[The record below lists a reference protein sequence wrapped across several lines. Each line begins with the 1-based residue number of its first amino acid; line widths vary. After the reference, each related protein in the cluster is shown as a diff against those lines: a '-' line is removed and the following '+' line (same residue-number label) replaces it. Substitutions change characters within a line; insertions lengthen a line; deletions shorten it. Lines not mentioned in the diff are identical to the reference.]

1 MANTVK
7 MPALGESVTEG
18 TVTRWLKEVGDTV
31 EVDEPLL
38 EVSTDKVDTEIPS
51 PYSGVLQEILAEEDD
66 DVEVGGDLAVIGD
79 GEGSGDAAED
89 DSADEEPEAEEPE
102 AEAPEADEDPEDDAA
117 EEEDEAPAAKSDDK
131 PSGGSGES
139 QEVTMPALGES
150 VTEGTVTRWLKEVGD
165 TVEVDEPLL
174 EVSTDKVDT
183 EIPSPVAGTVLELL
197 AEEDD
202 DVEVGA
208 PLARIGDGDASASDD
223 KQDDADDVDQA
234 EDSADNADDADQ
246 AEDSADE
253 ADNADE
259 ADVEEEA
266 IDESEKDLSKEEP
279 KKAPASES
287 TASDDEAQT
296 AAAKQAAGESS
307 SAPSR
312 SAESASSAAQTVTSG
327 QAPYVTPLVRKL
339 AREKGVDLST
349 VRGTGVGG
357 RIRKQDVLAAQSTAS
372 ASAPAASAPAG
383 REPFVIEVSEEAKK
397 LRGTT
402 QKASRIRRT
411 IAQRMRESLQNSA
424 QLTQVTE
431 VDMTA
436 VSALRK
442 AKKEEFQQKHGVKLT
457 YLPFFAKAVAE
468 ALQAYPRVNATFDVE
483 AGEIAYPDSEN
494 LGIAVDTERGLL
506 VPVVKNAGDLSIAGL
521 AKAIDDVASKTR
533 DGKIS
538 PDLLSGGTF
547 TITNIGSFGALF
559 DTPIINHPEV
569 GILGTGA
576 IKRRPQVV
584 TTEDGSEAIAIRDM
598 AYLPLTYN
606 HELVDGADAGRFLK
620 AIKNRLENGSFEA
633 DLDL

>member
-79 GEGSGDAAED
+79 GEGSGDTAED
-89 DSADEEPEAEEPE
+89 DSADEEEAEEPE
-102 AEAPEADEDPEDDAA
+102 AEEEPEDDSA
-117 EEEDEAPAAKSDDK
+117 EEEAPAAKSDDK
-131 PSGGSGES
+131 PSSGSGES

-150 VTEGTVTRWLKEVGD
+150 VTEGTVTRWLKDVGD

-197 AEEDD
+197 AEEDE

-208 PLARIGDGDASASDD
+208 PLARIGDGDASASSDE
-223 KQDDADDVDQA
+223 QDA
-234 EDSADNADDADQ
+234 
-246 AEDSADE
+246 ADE
-253 ADNADE
+253 ADQADDSADAADEAEEPAAEE
-259 ADVEEEA
+259 ADVEEDA
-266 IDESEKDLSKEEP
+266 IEESEKDLSKEEP

-287 TASDDEAQT
+287 TASDEEAQT

-372 ASAPAASAPAG
+372 EAAPAASAPAG

-397 LRGTT
+397 VRGTT

-411 IAQRMRESLQNSA
+411 IAQRMRESLQNTA

-442 AKKEEFQQKHGVKLT
+442 AKKDEFQQKHGVKLT

-483 AGEIAYPDSEN
+483 AGEISYPDSEN

-584 TTEDGSEAIAIRDM
+584 TTEDGTEAIAIRDM

-606 HELVDGADAGRFLK
+606 HQLVDGADAGRFLK

>member
-7 MPALGESVTEG
+7 
-18 TVTRWLKEVGDTV
+18 
-31 EVDEPLL
+31 
-38 EVSTDKVDTEIPS
+38 
-51 PYSGVLQEILAEEDD
+51 
-66 DVEVGGDLAVIGD
+66 
-79 GEGSGDAAED
+79 
-89 DSADEEPEAEEPE
+89 
-102 AEAPEADEDPEDDAA
+102 
-117 EEEDEAPAAKSDDK
+117 
-131 PSGGSGES
+131 
-139 QEVTMPALGES
+139 MPALGES

-208 PLARIGDGDASASDD
+208 PLARIGDGDASASGD
-223 KQDDADDVDQA
+223 KQDD
-234 EDSADNADDADQ
+234 ADDADQ

-372 ASAPAASAPAG
+372 ASAPEASAPAG

-483 AGEIAYPDSEN
+483 AGEISYPDSEN

>member
-51 PYSGVLQEILAEEDD
+51 PYSGVLQEILADEDD

-79 GEGSGDAAED
+79 GDGSGDSAED

-102 AEAPEADEDPEDDAA
+102 TDEEPEDDAA
-117 EEEDEAPAAKSDDK
+117 EEEDEAPSAKSDDK

-223 KQDDADDVDQA
+223 KQDDADD
-234 EDSADNADDADQ
+234 ADQ

-253 ADNADE
+253 ADNAEEADQADE

-266 IDESEKDLSKEEP
+266 IEESEKDLSKEEP

-483 AGEIAYPDSEN
+483 AGEISYPDSEN

-584 TTEDGSEAIAIRDM
+584 TTEDGTEAIAIRDM

>member
-18 TVTRWLKEVGDTV
+18 TVTRWLKEVGETV

-79 GEGSGDAAED
+79 GEGSGDSAED
-89 DSADEEPEAEEPE
+89 DSAGEEEAEEPE
-102 AEAPEADEDPEDDAA
+102 ADEEPEDDAA

-223 KQDDADDVDQA
+223 KQDDADD
-234 EDSADNADDADQ
+234 ADQ
-246 AEDSADE
+246 ADE

-266 IDESEKDLSKEEP
+266 IEESEKDLSKEEP

-383 REPFVIEVSEEAKK
+383 REPFLIEVSEEAKK

-483 AGEIAYPDSEN
+483 AGEISYPDSEN

-584 TTEDGSEAIAIRDM
+584 TTEDGTEAIAIRDM

>member
-79 GEGSGDAAED
+79 GEGSGDSAED
-89 DSADEEPEAEEPE
+89 DSAGEEEAEEPDAEEPE
-102 AEAPEADEDPEDDAA
+102 ADEEPEDDAA

-208 PLARIGDGDASASDD
+208 PLARIGDGDASASGD
-223 KQDDADDVDQA
+223 KQDDADDADQA

-457 YLPFFAKAVAE
+457 SLPFFAKAVAE

-559 DTPIINHPEV
+559 ATPITNHPEV

-584 TTEDGSEAIAIRDM
+584 TSEDGTEAIAIRDM

>member
-18 TVTRWLKEVGDTV
+18 TVTRWLKEVGETV

-79 GEGSGDAAED
+79 GEGSGDSAED
-89 DSADEEPEAEEPE
+89 DSAGEEEAEEPE
-102 AEAPEADEDPEDDAA
+102 ADEEPEDDAA

-223 KQDDADDVDQA
+223 KQDDADD
-234 EDSADNADDADQ
+234 ADQ

-253 ADNADE
+253 ADNAEEADQADE

-266 IDESEKDLSKEEP
+266 IEESEKDLSKEEP

-483 AGEIAYPDSEN
+483 AGEISYPDSEN

-584 TTEDGSEAIAIRDM
+584 TTEDGTEAIAIRDM

-606 HELVDGADAGRFLK
+606 HELVDGADAGRFLR

>member
-18 TVTRWLKEVGDTV
+18 TVTRWLKEVGETV

-79 GEGSGDAAED
+79 GEGSGDSTED
-89 DSADEEPEAEEPE
+89 DSAGEEEAEEPE
-102 AEAPEADEDPEDDAA
+102 ADEEPEDDAA
-117 EEEDEAPAAKSDDK
+117 EEEDEAPAAKSDAK

-223 KQDDADDVDQA
+223 KQDDADDADQA

-266 IDESEKDLSKEEP
+266 IEESEKDLSKEEP

-296 AAAKQAAGESS
+296 AAAKQAAGESSSESS

-483 AGEIAYPDSEN
+483 AGEISYPDSEN

>member
-31 EVDEPLL
+31 EVDKPLL

-51 PYSGVLQEILAEEDD
+51 PYSGVLQEILADEDD

-79 GEGSGDAAED
+79 GDGSGDSAED

-102 AEAPEADEDPEDDAA
+102 TDEEPEDDAA
-117 EEEDEAPAAKSDDK
+117 EEEDEAPSAKSDDK

-223 KQDDADDVDQA
+223 KQDDADD
-234 EDSADNADDADQ
+234 ADQ

-253 ADNADE
+253 ADNAEEADQADE

-266 IDESEKDLSKEEP
+266 IEESEKDLSKEEP

-483 AGEIAYPDSEN
+483 AGEISYPDSEN

-584 TTEDGSEAIAIRDM
+584 TTEDGTEAIAIRDM

-606 HELVDGADAGRFLK
+606 HELVDGADAGRFLR

>member
-18 TVTRWLKEVGDTV
+18 TVTRWLKEVGETV

-79 GEGSGDAAED
+79 GEGSGDSAED

-102 AEAPEADEDPEDDAA
+102 TDEEPEDDAA
-117 EEEDEAPAAKSDDK
+117 EEEDEATAAKSDDK

-223 KQDDADDVDQA
+223 KQDDADD
-234 EDSADNADDADQ
+234 ADQ

-253 ADNADE
+253 ADNAEEADQAEE

-266 IDESEKDLSKEEP
+266 IEESEKDLSKEEP

-483 AGEIAYPDSEN
+483 AGEISYPDSEN

-584 TTEDGSEAIAIRDM
+584 KTEDGTEAIAIRDM

-606 HELVDGADAGRFLK
+606 HELVDGADAGRFLR

>member
-51 PYSGVLQEILAEEDD
+51 PYSGVLQEILADEDD

-79 GEGSGDAAED
+79 GDGSGDSAED

-102 AEAPEADEDPEDDAA
+102 TDEEPEDDAA
-117 EEEDEAPAAKSDDK
+117 EEEDEAPSAKSDDK

-223 KQDDADDVDQA
+223 KQDDADD
-234 EDSADNADDADQ
+234 ADQ

-253 ADNADE
+253 ADNAEEADQADE

-266 IDESEKDLSKEEP
+266 IEESEKDLSKEEP

-483 AGEIAYPDSEN
+483 AGEISYPDSEN

-584 TTEDGSEAIAIRDM
+584 TTEDGTEAIAIRDM

-606 HELVDGADAGRFLK
+606 HELVDGADAGRFLR

>member
-79 GEGSGDAAED
+79 GEGSGDSAED
-89 DSADEEPEAEEPE
+89 DSAGEEEAEEPDAEEPE
-102 AEAPEADEDPEDDAA
+102 ADEEPEDDAA
-117 EEEDEAPAAKSDDK
+117 EEEDEATAAKSDDK

-208 PLARIGDGDASASDD
+208 PLARIGDGDASASGD
-223 KQDDADDVDQA
+223 KQDD
-234 EDSADNADDADQ
+234 ADDADQ

-483 AGEIAYPDSEN
+483 AGEISYPDSEN

>member
-18 TVTRWLKEVGDTV
+18 TVTRWLKEVGETV

-79 GEGSGDAAED
+79 GEGSGDSAED
-89 DSADEEPEAEEPE
+89 DSAGEEEAEEPDAEEPE
-102 AEAPEADEDPEDDAA
+102 ADEEPEDDAA
-117 EEEDEAPAAKSDDK
+117 EEEDEATAAKSDDK

-208 PLARIGDGDASASDD
+208 PLARIGDGDASASGD
-223 KQDDADDVDQA
+223 KQDD
-234 EDSADNADDADQ
+234 ADDADQ

-483 AGEIAYPDSEN
+483 AGEISYPDSEN

>member
-18 TVTRWLKEVGDTV
+18 TVTRWLKEVGETV

-79 GEGSGDAAED
+79 GEGSGDSAED

-102 AEAPEADEDPEDDAA
+102 AEEPETDEDPEDDAA

-150 VTEGTVTRWLKEVGD
+150 VTEGTVTRWLKEVGE

-208 PLARIGDGDASASDD
+208 PLARIGDGDASASGD

-266 IDESEKDLSKEEP
+266 IEESEKDLSKEEP

-483 AGEIAYPDSEN
+483 AGEISYPDSEN

>member
-18 TVTRWLKEVGDTV
+18 TVTRWLKEVGETV

-79 GEGSGDAAED
+79 GEGSGDSAED

-102 AEAPEADEDPEDDAA
+102 TDEEPEDDAA
-117 EEEDEAPAAKSDDK
+117 EEEDEAPSAKSDDK
-131 PSGGSGES
+131 PSSGSGES

-223 KQDDADDVDQA
+223 KQDDADD
-234 EDSADNADDADQ
+234 ADQ

-253 ADNADE
+253 ADNAEEADQADE

-266 IDESEKDLSKEEP
+266 IEESEKDLSKEEP

-483 AGEIAYPDSEN
+483 AGEISYPDSEN

-584 TTEDGSEAIAIRDM
+584 TTEDGTEAIAIRDM

-606 HELVDGADAGRFLK
+606 HELVDGADAGRFLR

>member
-79 GEGSGDAAED
+79 GEGSGDTAED
-89 DSADEEPEAEEPE
+89 DSADEEEAESPEAEEE
-102 AEAPEADEDPEDDAA
+102 PEDDAA
-117 EEEDEAPAAKSDDK
+117 EEEAPAAKSDDK

-150 VTEGTVTRWLKEVGD
+150 VTEGTVTRWLKDVGD

-197 AEEDD
+197 AEEDE

-208 PLARIGDGDASASDD
+208 PLARIGDGDASASSDE
-223 KQDDADDVDQA
+223 QDDADEADQA
-234 EDSADNADDADQ
+234 DDSADA
-246 AEDSADE
+246 ADE
-253 ADNADE
+253 AEEPAAEE
-259 ADVEEEA
+259 ADVEEDA
-266 IDESEKDLSKEEP
+266 IEESEKDLSKEEP

-287 TASDDEAQT
+287 TASDEEAQT

-372 ASAPAASAPAG
+372 AAAPAASAPAG

-397 LRGTT
+397 VRGTT

-411 IAQRMRESLQNSA
+411 IAQRMRESLQNTA

-442 AKKEEFQQKHGVKLT
+442 AKKDEFQQKHGVKLT

-483 AGEIAYPDSEN
+483 AGEISYPDSEN

-584 TTEDGSEAIAIRDM
+584 TTEDGTEAIAIRDM

-606 HELVDGADAGRFLK
+606 HQLVDGADAGRFLK

>member
-79 GEGSGDAAED
+79 GEGSGDSAED

-102 AEAPEADEDPEDDAA
+102 TDEEPEDDAA
-117 EEEDEAPAAKSDDK
+117 EEEDEATAAKSDDK

-223 KQDDADDVDQA
+223 KQDDADD
-234 EDSADNADDADQ
+234 ADQ

-253 ADNADE
+253 ADNAEEADQAEE

-266 IDESEKDLSKEEP
+266 IEESEKDLSKEEP

-483 AGEIAYPDSEN
+483 AGEISYPDSEN

-584 TTEDGSEAIAIRDM
+584 KTEDGTEAIAIRDM

-606 HELVDGADAGRFLK
+606 HELVDGADAGRFLR